1 MLEHQVKGI
10 NKEAFKLVICHCPP
24 SLDPEIEIRLTKL
37 VTTALLV
44 GIERD
49 WLMER
54 LEDCDEANICR
65 RIRLSIH

>member
-1 MLEHQVKGI
+1 MLEHQVEGI

-37 VTTALLV
+37 VTTALLLD
-44 GIERD
+44 IQRD

-54 LEDCDEANICR
+54 LADCDEYSISK
-65 RIRLSIH
+65 RIRLNIH

>member
-1 MLEHQVKGI
+1 MLEHQVEGI

-37 VTTALLV
+37 VTTALLL

-54 LEDCDEANICR
+54 LADCDEHSISQ
-65 RIRLSIH
+65 RIRLNIH